1 MAAFRVIFPRK
12 VASTAGFWGGML
24 FQAVRKVSL
33 THSWASSRFPR
44 MFIAIR
50 RQYLPYLSSVS
61 EIAVSDRARYSS
73 RIS

>member
-1 MAAFRVIFPRK
+1 MARFRVMLPK
-12 VASTAGFWGGML
+12 NVARTRGLWGGML

-44 MFIAIR
+44 MFTAIR